1 MQLGLYV
8 IIVAMKCCLI
18 ILLCSFSLGVWAG
31 TSFVQMPGL
40 SGFPDPESSTNVA
53 FNASRNDTRRFGV
66 TLEHA
71 GSVSNCVDVAFG
83 RDADGDGDLA
93 PEESDLVLGWSG
105 GVWTLEDVASDCR
118 HEESAV
124 GTSAVR
130 RIAFSVATDG
140 DLVPVRAGIT
150 NETGACFTEIAAE
163 APRWFFRPEWN
174 LMKVTRRGLDTEG
187 GWCRVESVYNHF
199 SVIVR

>member
-1 MQLGLYV
+1 MRTV
-8 IIVAMKCCLI
+8 S
-18 ILLCSFSLGVWAG
+18 ILAVVTL
-31 TSFVQMPGL
+31 TSFAATVFAKDYLVPVQPAAP
-40 SGFPDPESSTNVA
+40 FPDPEVSTNVA

-66 TLEHA
+66 TIELA

-83 RDADGDGDLA
+83 RDADGNGDLA

-105 GVWTLEDVASDCR
+105 GVWTLEDVVSDCR

-130 RIAFSVATDG
+130 RITFSVATDG

-174 LMKVTRRGLDTEG
+174 LMKVTRRGLDTDG
-187 GWCRVESVYNHF
+187 GWCRVKCDYNSF
-199 SVIVR
+199 RVTVR

>member
-1 MQLGLYV
+1 MRTGS
-8 IIVAMKCCLI
+8 
-18 ILLCSFSLGVWAG
+18 ILAVVML
-31 TSFVQMPGL
+31 TSFAATVFAKDYLVPVWPAAP
-40 SGFPDPESSTNVA
+40 FPDPEVSTNVA
-53 FNASRNDTRRFGV
+53 FNVSRNDTRRFGV
-66 TLEHA
+66 TLELA

-130 RIAFSVATDG
+130 RITFSVATDG
-140 DLVPVRAGIT
+140 DLVPIRAGIT